1 MKEEIRIAWRNL
13 WRNHRRTLITSASVF
28 FAVFFAVVMRSI
40 QLGSYN
46 HMINN
51 VIESFT
57 GFLQVQHED
66 FHDSPTLENSFEYD
80 ASMMTAISGLE
91 DVVSVTPQ
99 LESFTLASN
108 GLQTKGVMVM
118 GIDPERERHFS
129 DPEQKLVKY
138 RITEEAV
145 AHLEEGGHIP
155 ESLMKKVEENLG
167 RSYSSSER
175 LAMELSLSPEDDKE
189 LMQAIGESTREEN
202 AYLETDDE
210 GILIG
215 DKLAGFL
222 KVEAGDSVILMG
234 QGYRGVSATGI
245 FPVRG
250 IMKVPSPELD
260 NKLVV
265 MSLPAAQKL
274 FGAGGRVTSL
284 VVNLTGKSDRTVN
297 KARESINGLLEEE
310 DITTMTWYELNPI
323 LHQQIEGDNQS
334 GIAMLIILY
343 FIIFFGIFG
352 TVLMMVSERK
362 REFGVLVAI
371 GMQKKKLERIIAIEM
386 LLLGALGLAAGLLA
400 SAPVILYFYYNP
412 LVLTGDIARMMADW
426 GWEAVMPTAWF
437 GAYYFWQAGIV
448 ALMVL
453 LATIYP
459 LRKIGKLEV
468 VEALKA

>member
-1 MKEEIRIAWRNL
+1 MKEEIKIAWRNL

-28 FAVFFAVVMRSI
+28 FAVFFAVIMRSI
-40 QLGSYN
+40 QLGSYD

-57 GFLQVQHED
+57 GYLQVQQED
-66 FHDSPTLENSFEYD
+66 FQDSPTLDHSFAYSD
-80 ASMMTAISGLE
+80 SMRTAISGVE
-91 DVVSVTPQ
+91 NVVSVSPQ
-99 LESFTLASN
+99 IESFTLASS
-108 GLQTKGVMVM
+108 GMQTKGVMVM
-118 GIDPERERHFS
+118 GIDPELERHFS

-145 AHLEEGGHIP
+145 ARLKEGGQIP
-155 ESLMKKVEENLG
+155 ESLIEKLEENIG
-167 RSYSSSER
+167 RSYSSAER
-175 LAMELSLSPEDDKE
+175 LEMELEISPENDGVFS
-189 LMQAIGESTREEN
+189 QAIQESTREEN
-202 AYLETDDE
+202 GYLEQDDD
-210 GILIG
+210 GLLIG
-215 DKLAGFL
+215 DKLASFL

-250 IMKVPSPELD
+250 IIKIPSPDLD
-260 NKLVV
+260 NKLVI

-274 FGAGGRVTSL
+274 FDAEGRITSL

-297 KARESINGLLEEE
+297 TARENINELLTEE
-310 DITTMTWYELNPI
+310 DITTKTWYELNPI

-334 GIAMLIILY
+334 GIAMLMILY

-386 LLLGALGLAAGLLA
+386 LLLGALGLLAGLLA

-412 LVLTGDIARMMADW
+412 LVLTGDIAKMMADW

-448 ALMVL
+448 ALMVI